1 MYINLSCLFVT
12 KKNVKILY
20 RKAWK
25 INNARKCDE
34 RKLFSTTFYR
44 RLFQTVIKQSNTPY
58 FFHCHSFSF
67 ESNSAGGRRKRLRE
81 EVITALPRFY
91 GIRTSNRRRV
101 QRHYRFFGSR
111 GILALLVVNR
121 ETEKSYR
128 PTSTFSTS
136 LPLRIST
143 LPLRSSTADLAPL
156 SRHKS
161 GKSAGKTKRDTATR
175 HHRIADTLPIIA
187 TSRVIRRIGLLPF
200 RYDQDTF
207 GARFHLARRA
217 NPFAQKLKD

>member
-1 MYINLSCLFVT
+1 MRENVT
-12 KKNVKILY
+12 KESVVL
-20 RKAWK
+20 
-25 INNARKCDE
+25 NNFC
-34 RKLFSTTFYR
+34 R
-44 RLFQTVIKQSNTPY
+44 RLFQRVIKQSIHLASSTAILLL
-58 FFHCHSFSF
+58 
-67 ESNSAGGRRKRLRE
+67 SNRTAQEGGRKRLKE

-128 PTSTFSTS
+128 PTSTFSAS

-161 GKSAGKTKRDTATR
+161 GPWKTAGKTKRGTAT
-175 HHRIADTLPIIA
+175 
-187 TSRVIRRIGLLPF
+187 
-200 RYDQDTF
+200 
-207 GARFHLARRA
+207 
-217 NPFAQKLKD
+217 